1 MNRDIRTR
9 PVSRTPREMDKSA
22 RIPKELIRRGMS
34 DAKEKLIGQEQESAA
49 QDGAP
54 ENYAAEKVQHGM
66 DTAAHKMGET
76 ASGAVDKI
84 KEQIGRVIK
93 EKEKAA
99 DAPGES
105 RADPDAGRG
114 SANPKDAS
122 REQVRRKSAE
132 SGRRRVQQMARERQ
146 ALRNTRGTESANM
159 PATAQ
164 NGAKATS
171 QGTVK
176 TAKKSVK
183 SAQKNVKAAGK
194 SVKTAK
200 QATKTA
206 ARTAKQTAKAAER
219 AVQAAKAAAKAA
231 AQAVKVTVKALI
243 ATAKVIIAAAKG
255 LIAAIAAGGWVA
267 VVIILA
273 VSIIAAILCSAF
285 GVFYS
290 NEGGNGMPM
299 TDAIVEID
307 AGFKSGIDAKVAKLS
322 AGDYDIVKVSYRGE
336 IDGDSMSV
344 NNWNDVLS
352 VYAVMITTDTEAGT
366 DVVIMTPEKR
376 EKLKSIFHD
385 MNKVSYQTEV
395 TTTEET
401 VENEDGEEETVT
413 KTTLNI
419 YITYKSLTYGQAAD
433 LYGFTDDQREVLDEM
448 MSPAYYS
455 YFAALLGVD
464 IYGGAN
470 LTEIISNLP
479 VGTMGAE
486 VIKVA
491 ITKLGVPYVW
501 GAKGPSKF
509 DCSGFVY
516 WSINEVDPILGAS
529 MRTNAA
535 GQAKWCYTH
544 DRVVG
549 RSELQPGDLIFW
561 KNLSCPGCS
570 RWNEVHHTGIYIGD
584 GKVIEAS
591 SSKGRV
597 IIRDLW
603 ESPNYPIFMFGRPY

>member
-1 MNRDIRTR
+1 MSRDIRTR

-22 RIPKELIRRGMS
+22 RIPKDLIRRGMS
-34 DAKEKLIGQEQESAA
+34 DAKEKLPGQDQESAA

-54 ENYAAEKVQHGM
+54 ENYATEKVQHGM
-66 DTAAHKMGET
+66 DTAARKMGET
-76 ASGAVDKI
+76 ASGAAGKI

-105 RADPDAGRG
+105 YAEPAADRG

-122 REQVRRKSAE
+122 REPARPQSAE

-146 ALRNTRGTESANM
+146 ALRHARGTESANM

-164 NGAKATS
+164 NGAKAAS

-176 TAKKSVK
+176 TTKKSVK
-183 SAQKNVKAAGK
+183 STHKTVKATGK

-200 QATKTA
+200 KATKTA

-219 AVQAAKAAAKAA
+219 AVKAAKAAAKAA
-231 AQAVKVTVKALI
+231 AQAAKVTVKALI
-243 ATAKVIIAAAKG
+243 ATVKAIIAAVKG

-273 VSIIAAILCSAF
+273 VCIIAAILCSAF

-290 NEGGNGMPM
+290 NEGGDGTPM

-307 AGFKSGIDAKVAKLS
+307 TGFKSGIDAKVAELS
-322 AGDYDIVKVSYRGE
+322 AGDYDAVKVSYRGE
-336 IDGDSMSV
+336 IDGDSMNV

-366 DVVIMTPEKR
+366 DVVIVTPEKR
-376 EKLKSIFHD
+376 KKLKSIFLD

-395 TTTEET
+395 TTTEEI
-401 VENEDGEEETVT
+401 VENGDGEEETVT
-413 KTTLNI
+413 TTTLSI
-419 YITYKSLTYGQAAD
+419 YITYKSITYEQAAD
-433 LYGFTDDQREVLDEM
+433 LYGFTEDQRKVLDEM

-455 YFAALLGVD
+455 YYAALLGVD

-479 VGTMGAE
+479 VGTEGAE
-486 VIKVA
+486 VVKVA
-491 ITKLGVPYVW
+491 VTQLGAPYVW

-516 WSINEVDPILGAS
+516 WSINQVDVDLGAS
-529 MRTNAA
+529 MYTNAA

-549 RSELQPGDLIFW
+549 RSELQPGDLVFW
-561 KNLSCPGCS
+561 QNLSCPGCS

-597 IIRDLW
+597 VIRDLW
-603 ESPNYPIFMFGRPY
+603 ESPSYPIFMFGRPY

>member
-1 MNRDIRTR
+1 MNRDIKTR

-34 DAKEKLIGQEQESAA
+34 DAKEKLIGQEQEPA

-54 ENYAAEKVQHGM
+54 ENYATEKVQHGM
-66 DTAAHKMGET
+66 DTTARKMGET
-76 ASGAVDKI
+76 ASGATGKVKN
-84 KEQIGRVIK
+84 QIGRAIK

-105 RADPDAGRG
+105 RAEPDTDGG
-114 SANPKDAS
+114 SANSKDAS
-122 REQVRRKSAE
+122 REPVHRQSAE

-146 ALRNTRGTESANM
+146 ALRHARGTESANM
-159 PATAQ
+159 PAAAQ
-164 NGAKATS
+164 NGAKAAS
-171 QGTVK
+171 EGTIK
-176 TAKKSVK
+176 TAKKSIK
-183 SAQKNVKAAGK
+183 STQEAVKAAGK

-219 AVQAAKAAAKAA
+219 AVQAAKAAAKAT
-231 AQAVKVTVKALI
+231 AQAVK
-243 ATAKVIIAAAKG
+243 ATAKAVATAVKAIIAAAKG
-255 LIAAIAAGGWVA
+255 LVAAIAAGGWVA

-273 VSIIAAILCSAF
+273 VGIIAAILCSAF

-290 NEGGNGMPM
+290 NEGGDGTPM

-307 AGFKSGIDAKVAKLS
+307 TGFKSGIDAKVAELS

-336 IDGDSMSV
+336 IDGDSMNV

-419 YITYKSLTYGQAAD
+419 YITYKSLTYEQAAD

-479 VGTMGAE
+479 VGMMGAE

-491 ITKLGVPYVW
+491 ITKLGAPYVW

>member
-1 MNRDIRTR
+1 MSRDIRTR

-22 RIPKELIRRGMS
+22 RIPRELIRRWMS

-54 ENYAAEKVQHGM
+54 ENYATEKVQHSM
-66 DTAAHKMGET
+66 DTAARKMGET
-76 ASGAVDKI
+76 ASGAAGKI
-84 KEQIGRVIK
+84 KEQIGRAIK
-93 EKEKAA
+93 EKEATDALGESHEEPAA
-99 DAPGES
+99 D
-105 RADPDAGRG
+105 RG

-122 REQVRRKSAE
+122 REPARPQSAE

-146 ALRNTRGTESANM
+146 ALRNARGTESANM
-159 PATAQ
+159 PAAVQ
-164 NGAKATS
+164 NDAKAAS
-171 QGTVK
+171 QGAVK
-176 TAKKSVK
+176 TAKKSVR
-183 SAQKNVKAAGK
+183 SAQKTVKATGK

-200 QATKTA
+200 QTTKTA
-206 ARTAKQTAKAAER
+206 ARTAKQTARAAER
-219 AVQAAKAAAKAA
+219 AVKAANAAAKATAQAAKATAKAVA
-231 AQAVKVTVKALI
+231 TAVKA
-243 ATAKVIIAAAKG
+243 IIAAAKG
-255 LIAAIAAGGWVA
+255 LVAVIAAGGWVA

-273 VSIIAAILCSAF
+273 VCIIAAILCSAF

-290 NEGGNGMPM
+290 NEGGDGTPM

-307 AGFKSGIDAKVAKLS
+307 TGFKSGIDAKVAELS
-322 AGDYDIVKVSYRGE
+322 AGDYDAVKVSYRGE
-336 IDGDSMSV
+336 IDGDSMNV

-366 DVVIMTPEKR
+366 DVVIVTPEKR
-376 EKLKSIFHD
+376 EKLKSIFLD

-395 TTTEET
+395 TTTEEI

-413 KTTLNI
+413 TTTLNI
-419 YITYKSLTYGQAAD
+419 YITYKSITYEQAAD
-433 LYGFTDDQREVLDEM
+433 LYGFTEDQRKVLDEM

-455 YFAALLGVD
+455 YYAALLGVD

-479 VGTMGAE
+479 VGTEGAE
-486 VIKVA
+486 VVKVA
-491 ITKLGVPYVW
+491 VTQLGAPYVW

-516 WSINEVDPILGAS
+516 WSINQVDADLGAS
-529 MRTNAA
+529 MYTNAA

-544 DRVVG
+544 ERVVG
-549 RSELQPGDLIFW
+549 RSELQPGDLVFW
-561 KNLSCPGCS
+561 QNLSCPGCS
-570 RWNEVHHTGIYIGD
+570 RWNEVHHTGLYIGD

-597 IIRDLW
+597 VIRDLW
-603 ESPNYPIFMFGRPY
+603 ESPSYPIFMFGRPY

>member
-9 PVSRTPREMDKSA
+9 PVSRTPREMDKNA
-22 RIPKELIRRGMS
+22 RMPRELIRRGMS
-34 DAKEKLIGQEQESAA
+34 DAKEKLPGQEQESAA
-49 QDGAP
+49 QDGTP
-54 ENYAAEKVQHGM
+54 ENYAADKIQHGM
-66 DTAAHKMGET
+66 DTAARKMGET
-76 ASGAVDKI
+76 AEGAAGKI
-84 KEQIGRVIK
+84 KEQIGRRIK
-93 EKEKAA
+93 ENVKEA

-105 RADPDAGRG
+105 RAEPDADRN
-114 SANPKDAS
+114 SANSKDAS
-122 REQVRRKSAE
+122 REQVRRQSAE

-159 PATAQ
+159 PAATQ
-164 NGAKATS
+164 NGAKAAS

-176 TAKKSVK
+176 TARKSVK

-219 AVQAAKAAAKAA
+219 AVQAAKTAAKAA

-243 ATAKVIIAAAKG
+243 ATVKAIIAAAKG

-273 VSIIAAILCSAF
+273 VGIIAAILCSAF

-290 NEGGNGMPM
+290 NEGGDGMPM

-307 AGFKSGIDAKVAKLS
+307 AGFKSGIDAKVAELS
-322 AGDYDIVKVSYRGE
+322 AGDYDTVKVSYRGE
-336 IDGDSMSV
+336 IDGDSMNV

-352 VYAVMITTDTEAGT
+352 VYAVMLTTDTEAGT
-366 DVVIMTPEKR
+366 DVVILTPEKS
-376 EKLKSIFHD
+376 EKLKTIFLD

-401 VENEDGEEETVT
+401 VENEDGEKETVT

-419 YITYKSLTYGQAAD
+419 YITYKSLTYEQAAD

-470 LTEIISNLP
+470 LTEIISHLP
-479 VGTMGAE
+479 VGTEGAE

-491 ITKLGVPYVW
+491 ITKLGAPYVW

-516 WSINEVDPILGAS
+516 WSINEVDPALGAS

-549 RSELQPGDLIFW
+549 RGELQPGDLVFW
-561 KNLSCPGCS
+561 QNLSCPGCS

-591 SSKGRV
+591 SGKGRV

-603 ESPNYPIFMFGRPY
+603 SSASYPIFMFGRPY

>member
-1 MNRDIRTR
+1 MSRDIRTR
-9 PVSRTPREMDKSA
+9 PVSWTPREMDKSA
-22 RIPKELIRRGMS
+22 RTPKELIRRGLS
-34 DAKEKLIGQEQESAA
+34 DVKEKLPGQEQEPAA
-49 QDGAP
+49 QSGAP
-54 ENYAAEKVQHGM
+54 ESYATEKVQHGM
-66 DTAAHKMGET
+66 DTAARKTGET
-76 ASGAVDKI
+76 ASGAAGKV
-84 KEQIGRVIK
+84 KEQIGRRIK
-93 EKEKAA
+93 ENVKEA

-105 RADPDAGRG
+105 RAEPDIDGG

-122 REQVRRKSAE
+122 REQVRHQSAE

-146 ALRNTRGTESANM
+146 ALRNTRGTESASM
-159 PATAQ
+159 PAAAQ
-164 NGAKATS
+164 NGAKAAS
-171 QGTVK
+171 QDTVK

-231 AQAVKVTVKALI
+231 AQATK
-243 ATAKVIIAAAKG
+243 ATAKAVATAVKAIIAAAKG
-255 LIAAIAAGGWVA
+255 LVTAIAAGGWVA

-273 VSIIAAILCSAF
+273 VCIIAAILCSAF

-290 NEGGNGMPM
+290 NEGGDGMPM

-307 AGFKSGIDAKVAKLS
+307 TGFKSGIDAKVAELS
-322 AGDYDIVKVSYRGE
+322 AGDYDTVKVSYRGE
-336 IDGDSMSV
+336 IDGDSMNV

-366 DVVIMTPEKR
+366 DVVLLTPEKS
-376 EKLKSIFHD
+376 EKLKTIFLD

-419 YITYKSLTYGQAAD
+419 YITYKSLTYEQAAD

-455 YFAALLGVD
+455 YFAALVGVD
-464 IYGGAN
+464 IYGGAD
-470 LTEIISNLP
+470 LTEIISHLP

-486 VIKVA
+486 VVKVA
-491 ITKLGVPYVW
+491 ITKLGAPYVW
-501 GAKGPSKF
+501 GAKGPKSF

-516 WSINEVDPILGAS
+516 WSINQVDPDLGAS
-529 MRTNAA
+529 MYTNAA
-535 GQAKWCYTH
+535 GQARWCYTH
-544 DRVVG
+544 NRVVG
-549 RSELQPGDLIFW
+549 RSELQPGDLVFW
-561 KNLSCPGCS
+561 QNLSCPGCS

-591 SSKGRV
+591 SGKGRV

-603 ESPNYPIFMFGRPY
+603 SSPSYPIFMFGRPY